1 MTIATSGINP
11 SISLG
16 LPSAYI
22 ENIKILPRNWTTDE
36 QEIEIE
42 LSLQTIAPALS
53 KAAFYQSRK
62 IFDGSYRVFVAFSS
76 NPRPLLKMTE
86 DESIAKNLI
95 RDPKKTIQGGIIR
108 RYLERPGREARL
120 SRVLPSPK
128 ASENSIVVLKK
139 ALTFTHKFL
148 LEELDDLYMY
158 VTTYATDPQ
167 TIDKTGVNRKI
178 KAMKISPPATETIMI
193 DTDAPLKS
201 AVFVLE
207 GDNRSFGRAGEVW
220 PGPIHY
226 NDEMGFMAGASHTEA
241 SHPPLSAKLVSN
253 QKIKDFRFL
262 EAIRGLSFS
271 DTPASAQVLTLR
283 QRKDLEKAAKII
295 KKPGKVSDCSYS
307 RTANNELKISF
318 AIDYMRLVRENTKL
332 GFLIKNE
339 DALMSCFKIENIQ
352 IWRSRINANV
362 QPNMLTPGKINICGS
377 NTKLASTSAEKLIA
391 TLRNGLVRPVQF
403 RGLNKQVLNVVVTDQ
418 DMANHDVGTYEY
430 RVVIEMVDLSTTA
443 ITYTIERLTKF
454 LTEYNKFLAAADSMG
469 AKGFNIQARLKRNKV
484 ELLELNQQWKRLI
497 NSFMTSIEFIF
508 GRSAFPE
515 FSSISWRKN
524 LITMANPANG
534 DLKSMMLLSETIKD
548 FLSNLMMVS
557 RDATSAASAGS
568 SKVTSKIKS
577 GNKSKRKIV
586 LEHVFASNYTR
597 NSTADEGTD
606 YLDDSVTL
614 DSPLNF
620 TSIGFINFI
629 GRIDAEL
636 EKFGVPRPNN
646 PGVNKFGFLTP
657 KRLNAKGSSI
667 ETSTVNLSQ
676 GLGYGILNASLS
688 PNKIRSFTPSN
699 NSDDIYNSEIGGI
712 LGASDVTIAPNTTPL
727 EEVLRNPEPLKR
739 KTIFSSDYLS
749 SNTPFNKSNLDAV
762 TAASGSEEINAYT
775 MGSIPSSHQQIKG
788 AGVVNHIMNMKAID
802 FKPPPAFIPAD
813 SAEGCLAVES
823 AAQNPSTLDMNTTF
837 GQSVNFNSLAEVQY
851 FDGYLVSSGMINLN
865 QPIWRTLTQSDFE
878 SMQASRAKVLCRTML
893 ISRSMR
899 MPNRYELPEYDS
911 LFILG
916 DSTAGPAVLNYGAAD
931 YTDIFKSMWRK
942 FQSEMKLDSL
952 NIQDSAANIDTS
964 YIKVPLEMALG
975 IPVTPG
981 AKIGGPRARR
991 PGGAY

>member
-22 ENIKILPRNWTTDE
+22 ENIKILPRNRTTNE

-42 LSLQTIAPALS
+42 LSLQTIAPAQS

-62 IFDGSYRVFVAFSS
+62 VFDGSYKVFVAFSS
-76 NPRPLLKMTE
+76 NPQPLLRMTE
-86 DESIAKNLI
+86 FESIAKNLI
-95 RDPKKTIQGGIIR
+95 RDPEKKIQGGIIR

-120 SRVLPSPK
+120 SRVLPNRK
-128 ASENSIVVLKK
+128 ASKNSIVVLKK
-139 ALTFTHKFL
+139 ALTFTHKFP

-167 TIDKTGVNRKI
+167 TVDKTGVNRKI

-193 DTDAPLKS
+193 DTEAPLKS

-207 GDNRSFGRAGEVW
+207 ANHRSFGAAGEVW

-226 NDEMGFMAGASHTEA
+226 NDEIGFMAGSSHTDA

-307 RTANNELKISF
+307 RTTNNELKISF
-318 AIDYMRLVRENTKL
+318 AIDYLRLVRENTKL

-352 IWRSRINANV
+352 IWRTRINANV

-377 NTKLASTSAEKLIA
+377 NKKLASTSGEKLVGS
-391 TLRNGLVRPVQF
+391 LRNGLVYPVQF
-403 RGLNKQVLNVVVTDQ
+403 QGLNKGALNIVVTDQ
-418 DMANHDVGTYEY
+418 DMANHDIGTYEY
-430 RVVIEMVDLSTTA
+430 KAVIEMVDLSTTA
-443 ITYTIERLTKF
+443 INYTIERLTKL

-497 NSFMTSIEFIF
+497 NSFMTSVEFIF
-508 GRSAFPE
+508 GSRAFPE

-534 DLKSMMLLSETIKD
+534 DLKSMMLLSETIKN
-548 FLSNLMMVS
+548 FLSNLIMVARAS
-557 RDATSAASAGS
+557 TSAASAGS
-568 SKVTSKIKS
+568 PKVTSKIKS
-577 GNKSKRKIV
+577 GNKSKRKII

-614 DSPLNF
+614 NNPLNF

-636 EKFGVPRPNN
+636 EKFQVPQPNN

-657 KRLNAKGSSI
+657 KRLNAKGSTI
-667 ETSTVNLSQ
+667 ETSTVNLGQ
-676 GLGYGILNASLS
+676 ALGNGILNASLS
-688 PNKIRSFTPSN
+688 PSRIRPFTPSN
-699 NSDDIYNSEIGGI
+699 NSDNIYNSEIGDI
-712 LGASDVTIAPNTTPL
+712 LGASDVTIAPNTTPM
-727 EEVLRNPEPLKR
+727 EMVLRNPDPLKR
-739 KTIFSSDYLS
+739 KTLLSTDYLS
-749 SNTPFNKSNLDAV
+749 LNTPL
-762 TAASGSEEINAYT
+762 TI
-775 MGSIPSSHQQIKG
+775 
-788 AGVVNHIMNMKAID
+788 
-802 FKPPPAFIPAD
+802 
-813 SAEGCLAVES
+813 
-823 AAQNPSTLDMNTTF
+823 TT
-837 GQSVNFNSLAEVQY
+837 
-851 FDGYLVSSGMINLN
+851 
-865 QPIWRTLTQSDFE
+865 
-878 SMQASRAKVLCRTML
+878 
-893 ISRSMR
+893 
-899 MPNRYELPEYDS
+899 
-911 LFILG
+911 
-916 DSTAGPAVLNYGAAD
+916 
-931 YTDIFKSMWRK
+931 
-942 FQSEMKLDSL
+942 
-952 NIQDSAANIDTS
+952 
-964 YIKVPLEMALG
+964 
-975 IPVTPG
+975 
-981 AKIGGPRARR
+981 
-991 PGGAY
+991 